1 MSESE
6 DGSDVSEYEDLTPA
20 DIYRRLKIA
29 WMNEKTSPE
38 ILHNDEDITEVLL
51 YFVIFINILDF

>member
-6 DGSDVSEYEDLTPA
+6 NGSGSEYEDLTPA
-20 DIYRRLKIA
+20 DIYVRLKIA

-38 ILHNDEDITEVLL
+38 ILRNDEDITEVLG
-51 YFVIFINILDF
+51 FIWLAL